1 MFTRTDL
8 DTLMADA
15 SSDAI
20 SFYLPTH
27 VQGAEVREGPIRL
40 KNLVA
45 QARTELTEHPH
56 NGLDANAI
64 EAILAPAL
72 TLAEDYQFWQHQDL
86 GLAIFLGDGEP
97 QRFNVPITLPEQVT
111 VGHRFHV
118 RPLLPLLAAD
128 GQFYVC
134 TITEDQVRLSLG
146 SRFGMTDLSLAD
158 LPDGAHDDLD
168 DTSDYENPL
177 QASPVARTH
186 TGHSNIP
193 NAQVYGSSPPEWRKG
208 RVGVYVDR
216 AAVVVDDAV
225 RADPAPV
232 VLIASPELAGHFAKA
247 STLGALLVAT
257 VNTNP
262 AATDHPHLHELAYA
276 AVRPLLDG
284 SRREAVARFAT
295 LHGRQDP
302 RAITDDASISAMSGD
317 GRVESLL
324 LVEES
329 PNGDDPLPD
338 INHSLVEAAVARTLK
353 HGGTVHMVPASDLPG
368 VVVAATLRY

>member
-1 MFTRTDL
+1 M
-8 DTLMADA
+8 
-15 SSDAI
+15 
-20 SFYLPTH
+20 
-27 VQGAEVREGPIRL
+27 
-40 KNLVA
+40 
-45 QARTELTEHPH
+45 
-56 NGLDANAI
+56 
-64 EAILAPAL
+64 
-72 TLAEDYQFWQHQDL
+72 
-86 GLAIFLGDGEP
+86 

-186 TGHSNIP
+186 TGHINIP

-247 STLGALLVAT
+247 STLGALLVA
-257 VNTNP
+257 
-262 AATDHPHLHELAYA
+262 AGQA
-276 AVRPLLDG
+276 LDG
-284 SRREAVARFAT
+284 DVAEVARQWPGSQPCTGAKTLGRSPTTRASARCPAT
-295 LHGRQDP
+295 AESNPCSSWRNP
-302 RAITDDASISAMSGD
+302 RTATTRSPTSITALSKPPSHA
-317 GRVESLL
+317 
-324 LVEES
+324 
-329 PNGDDPLPD
+329 P
-338 INHSLVEAAVARTLK
+338 
-353 HGGTVHMVPASDLPG
+353 
-368 VVVAATLRY
+368 